1 MTEGAPGSGL
11 VVALA
16 AGVYASVPLARQ
28 AASGGSK
35 PVPVSTILAIE
46 DSRAATRADLDILLS
61 ATRGPTRDVAI
72 QALGRLAAARCH
84 SRSAAAPRFG
94 SDAQLGC
101 DSHRSWPARP
111 SA

>member
-1 MTEGAPGSGL
+1 MRKAAWLGS

-16 AGVYASVPLARQ
+16 AGVYVSVPLARQ
-28 AASGGSK
+28 AAAGGSK

-72 QALGRLAAARCH
+72 QALGRLQRRDVIPDLLPLLASEATR
-84 SRSAAAPRFG
+84 SSAATAIALGLRG
-94 SDAQLGC
+94 SA
-101 DSHRSWPARP
+101 A
-111 SA
+111 